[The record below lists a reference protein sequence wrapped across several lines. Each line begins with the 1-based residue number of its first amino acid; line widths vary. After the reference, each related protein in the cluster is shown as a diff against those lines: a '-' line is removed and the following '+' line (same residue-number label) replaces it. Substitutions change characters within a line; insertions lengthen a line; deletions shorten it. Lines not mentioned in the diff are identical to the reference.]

1 MAVIEKKGEAKKKKK
16 TSLGSTEWPQE
27 DVPRPRGHDK
37 INSHGPGRPGK
48 HQHTQ
53 GEHLPTQLLDG

>member
-48 HQHTQ
+48 HQHA
-53 GEHLPTQLLDG
+53 LLDG